1 VRVTS
6 ESVGPPALDTACSA
20 LQQGRPIMVYDG
32 DEREGETDLFVP
44 AQNATPERVNRLRDD
59 AGGLVFV
66 AVGPDVRQAL
76 GLPFLHDVYREAGED
91 FPVLGDLVPQSLP
104 YDARSS
110 FSITLN
116 HRDTFTGI
124 TDRDRAK
131 TIQGLGR
138 LASLEPC
145 LEGAE
150 LRERFV
156 EEFRT
161 PGHVHVCAAAEG
173 LLDTRTGHTELA
185 VALARLAGIPEAIVG
200 AEILEGEAAMSPQRA
215 RQRAEAMGMPFVD
228 ADDIQQAWD
237 TTGGQPVDQ
246 VPASP
251 S

>member
-1 VRVTS
+1 MPITS

-44 AQNATPERVNRLRDD
+44 AQNATPERVRRLRDD

-76 GLPFLHDVYREAGED
+76 GLPFLHDVYREANED
-91 FPVLGDLVPQSLP
+91 FPVLGELVPGSLP

-124 TDRDRAK
+124 TDRDRAT

-156 EEFRT
+156 EAFRT

-185 VALARLAGIPEAIVG
+185 VALARLAGVPEAIVG
-200 AEILEGEAAMSPQRA
+200 AEILDGDGAMSPQRA
-215 RQRAEAMGMPFVD
+215 RQRAEAHGIPFVD
-228 ADDIQQAWD
+228 ATEVHEGWTAND
-237 TTGGQPVDQ
+237 GQTLAQPRARQ
-246 VPASP
+246 S
-251 S
+251 

>member
-1 VRVTS
+1 VRLRN
-6 ESVGPPALDTACSA
+6 ESAGPPALDTALSA

-44 AQNATPERVNRLRDD
+44 AQNATPEAVRQLRDD

-66 AVGPDVRQAL
+66 AIGPDVRQAL
-76 GLPFLHDVYREAGED
+76 GLPFLHDVYRDASDEH
-91 FPVLGDLVPQSLP
+91 PVLGELVPGSLP

-131 TIQGLGR
+131 TIQGIGR

-145 LEGAE
+145 LQGAT
-150 LRERFV
+150 LRDRFV

-173 LLDTRTGHTELA
+173 LLDTRTGHTEMA
-185 VALARLAGIPEAIVG
+185 AALARLAGIPEALVG
-200 AEILEGEAAMSPQRA
+200 AEILDGDDAMSPQRA
-215 RQRAEAMGMPFVD
+215 RQRAEARGIAFVD
-228 ADDIQQAWD
+228 RADIQEGWQAD
-237 TTGGQPVDQ
+237 ANRALHQA
-246 VPASP
+246 PAKGT
-251 S
+251 

>member
-1 VRVTS
+1 
-6 ESVGPPALDTACSA
+6 
-20 LQQGRPIMVYDG
+20 MVYDG

-44 AQNATPERVNRLRDD
+44 AQNAAPEQVRRLRDD

-66 AVGPDVRQAL
+66 AIGPDVREAL
-76 GLPFLHDVYREAGED
+76 GLPFLHDVYREASED
-91 FPVLGDLVPQSLP
+91 FPVLGDLVPGSLP

-110 FSITLN
+110 FSISLN

-131 TIQGLGR
+131 TIQGIGR

-145 LEGAE
+145 LDGAE
-150 LRERFV
+150 LRDRFA

-185 VALARLAGIPEAIVG
+185 AALARLAGLPEAVVG
-200 AEILEGEAAMSPQRA
+200 AEILDGDGAMSPQRA
-215 RQRAEAMGMPFVD
+215 RQRAEAQGIPFVD
-228 ADDIQQAWD
+228 ATEIQQGWEE
-237 TTGGQPVDQ
+237 TGGQAPS
-246 VPASP
+246 PAPAGS